1 MTAKPTIHLAV
12 VRVMRP
18 IVGGHSIGSF
28 IAHDD
33 PDARRSAL
41 YIINSAWCVLAFVLL
56 VASAVMGVL
65 VRMVAGDAAGSV
77 VFSVLGGACAFCL
90 AGCAHVLRRWYW
102 YLPKARR
109 RLRAD
114 DRAAYEEYMR
124 RALPRNSS
132 IVFQSLV
139 GILTTVVLF
148 LSGS

>member
-1 MTAKPTIHLAV
+1 MTAKPTIHFAV

-65 VRMVAGDAAGSV
+65 VRMVALLAASSSASSV
-77 VFSVLGGACAFCL
+77 
-90 AGCAHVLRRWYW
+90 AHVPSAWRVARMSCGVGTGIC
-102 YLPKARR
+102 RR
-109 RLRAD
+109 RVGGFVRTIVP
-114 DRAAYEEYMR
+114 RMRSTCGGRCRVTAA
-124 RALPRNSS
+124 SS
-132 IVFQSLV
+132 FSPS
-139 GILTTVVLF
+139 
-148 LSGS
+148 SGF